1 MGAPIEIGMNGH
13 ITRYLEKRRGKNL
26 MALQG
31 ARRAGKTYTVCQWLL
46 LNMYNDGD
54 VVIFASMTGEQGR
67 KGAYEDCK
75 TILNSW
81 GGLGDCFEIT
91 KSPREIHCKRNNTT
105 SGREGIA
112 YFSSYSD
119 PETAKGG
126 ACDWVFI
133 NEANKFT
140 KQQYLELAA
149 NARKGVIL
157 DYNPN
162 VHFWVEEVMDDAD
175 VLKCSWKD
183 NKKHLTQAQLDWFQQ
198 IYDAAHREGATAA
211 DWYYY
216 LVYYEGVYSELAG
229 TIFTRQNIQ
238 VCQPEDVPK
247 SLKHIV
253 LFADP
258 SALRGADWFPLVLAG
273 IDEQGDVWVLDV
285 SSVNDTSKEER
296 LRTIQK
302 MAGSYDNV
310 QVYIESNGLVG
321 IEFRDFCVA
330 SNFECNYWTSRGD
343 KFERIVAHY
352 QEITRKVHFV
362 DNARLGDFLKQVYE
376 FAKKCEHDDNID
388 AVNSAY
394 MALTYLS
401 SYD

>member
-1 MGAPIEIGMNGH
+1 MGNELEICMNGH
-13 ITRYLEKRRGKNL
+13 ITRYLETRQPL

-31 ARRAGKTYTVCQWLL
+31 ARRAGKTYTTCQWLL

-67 KGAYEDCK
+67 KGSYEDCK

-81 GGLGDCFEIT
+81 GGLGECFDIT
-91 KSPREIHCKRNNTT
+91 KSPREIHCRRNNTS
-105 SGREGIA
+105 SGREGVA

-140 KQQYLELAA
+140 KQQYLDLAA

-162 VHFWVEEVMDDAD
+162 VHFWVEEVMTDDK
-175 VLKCSWKD
+175 VLKCSWQQ
-183 NKKHLTQAQLDWFQQ
+183 NRKHLTQAQLDWFQQ

-216 LVYYEGVYSELAG
+216 LVYYEGQYSELAG
-229 TIFTRQNIQ
+229 SIFTRQNIQ
-238 VCQPEDVPK
+238 ICQPEDVPTD
-247 SLKHIV
+247 LKRIV
-253 LFADP
+253 LFGDP
-258 SALRGADWFPLVLAG
+258 SALRGADWFPLVLAA
-273 IDEQGDVWVLDV
+273 IDGRGDVWVLDV
-285 SSVNDTSKEER
+285 NSVNDTSKEER

-302 MAGSYDNV
+302 MAASYDNV
-310 QVYIESNGLVG
+310 QTFIESNGLVG
-321 IEFRDFCVA
+321 IEFQDFCVA
-330 SNFECNYWTSRGD
+330 SGFEANWWCSRGD

-352 QEITRKVHFV
+352 QELTKRVHFV
-362 DNARLGDFLKQVYE
+362 DGPRLGEFLKQVYE

-394 MALTYLS
+394 MVLTYLNS
-401 SYD
+401 AG

>member
-1 MGAPIEIGMNGH
+1 MGNTLEIGMNGH
-13 ITRYLEKRRGKNL
+13 ITRYLESRRGKNL

-81 GGLGDCFEIT
+81 GALGNCFEVT
-91 KSPREIHCKRNNTT
+91 KSPREIHCGRNNTT

-140 KQQYLELAA
+140 KQQYLDLAA

-162 VHFWVEEVMDDAD
+162 VHFWVEEVIDDAD
-175 VLKCSWKD
+175 VLKCSWKE
-183 NKKHLTQAQLDWFQQ
+183 NIKHLTQAQLDWFQQ
-198 IYDAAHREGATAA
+198 IYDAAHKEGATAA

-229 TIFTRQNIQ
+229 TIFTRQNIH

-247 SLKHIV
+247 DLRHIV

-273 IDEQGDVWVLDV
+273 IDGGGDVWVLDV

-302 MAGSYDNV
+302 MASSYDNV

-321 IEFRDFCVA
+321 IEYKDFCDA
-330 SNFECNYWTSRGD
+330 SNFYCNYWCSRGD

-394 MALTYLS
+394 MVLQYIN
-401 SYD
+401 

>member
-1 MGAPIEIGMNGH
+1 MDICMNKH
-13 ITRYLEKRRGKNL
+13 IVSYLESRRPL

-31 ARRAGKTYTVCQWLL
+31 ARRAGKTYTTCQWLL
-46 LNMYNDGD
+46 LNMWNDGD
-54 VVIFASMTGEQGR
+54 VVIFASMTSEQGR
-67 KGAYEDCK
+67 KGAYEDCR

-81 GGLGDCFEIT
+81 GAMGDVYEVL
-91 KSPREIHCKRNNTT
+91 KSPREIRCRRNNTK
-105 SGREGIA
+105 SGKEGIA

-140 KQQYLELAA
+140 KQQYLDLAA

-157 DYNPN
+157 DFNPN
-162 VHFWVEEVMDDAD
+162 VHFWIEEVLAD
-175 VLKCSWKD
+175 EDILKCSWKE
-183 NKKHLTQAQLDWFQQ
+183 NRKHLTLAQLDWFQQ

-216 LVYYEGVYSELAG
+216 LVYYEGQYSELAG

-238 VCQPEDVPK
+238 VCKPEDVP
-247 SLKHIV
+247 STFRQIA
-253 LFADP
+253 LFGDP

-273 IDEQGDVWVLDV
+273 MDAQGDVWILDV
-285 SSVNDTSKEER
+285 NSVNDTSKEER

-302 MAGSYDNV
+302 MAASYDDV
-310 QVYIESNGLVG
+310 QTYIEANGLVG
-321 IEFRDFCVA
+321 IEFRDFCIA
-330 SNFECNYWTSRGD
+330 SGFDANYWTSRGD

-352 QEITRKVHFV
+352 QDIITKVHFV
-362 DNARLGDFLKQVYE
+362 DSPRLGDFLKQVYE
-376 FAKKCEHDDNID
+376 FAKKCDHDDNID
-388 AVNSAY
+388 AVNSVL
-394 MALTYLS
+394 MVLRYLEGVS
-401 SYD
+401 

>member
-1 MGAPIEIGMNGH
+1 MQELRIEMNGY
-13 ITRYLEKRRGKNL
+13 ITRYLEKRRGKSIA
-26 MALQG
+26 ALQG

-67 KGAYEDCK
+67 RGAYEDCRV
-75 TILNSW
+75 ILNSW
-81 GGLGDCFEIT
+81 GALGDCFDVT
-91 KSPREIHCKRNNTT
+91 KQPREIACRRNNTT

-119 PETAKGG
+119 PETAKGA

-140 KQQYLELAA
+140 KQQYLDLAA

-162 VHFWVEEVMDDAD
+162 IHFWVEDVMADSD
-175 VLKCSWKD
+175 VLKCSWK
-183 NKKHLTQAQLDWFQQ
+183 NNRKHLTKAQLDWFQQ
-198 IYDAAHREGATAA
+198 IYDAAHRDNATAA

-216 LVYYEGVYSELAG
+216 LVYYEGQYSELAG
-229 TIFTRQNIQ
+229 SIFTRQNIQ
-238 VCQPEDVPK
+238 ICSQDDVPTAD
-247 SLKHIV
+247 LRRVV
-253 LFADP
+253 LFGDP

-273 IDEQGDVWVLDV
+273 MDGNGDVWVLDV
-285 SSVNDTSKEER
+285 DSVNDTSKEER
-296 LRTIQK
+296 LRTIQR
-302 MAGSYDNV
+302 MAAEYDNV
-310 QVYIESNGLVG
+310 QVFIESNGLVG
-321 IEFRDFCVA
+321 IEFRDFCEA
-330 SNFECNYWTSRGD
+330 SNFPASYWVSRGD

-352 QEITRKVHFV
+352 QEITKRVRFV
-362 DNARLGDFLKQVYE
+362 DNARLGEFLKQVYE

-388 AVNSAY
+388 AVNSAL
-394 MALTYLS
+394 MVLQYLA
-401 SYD
+401 

>member
-1 MGAPIEIGMNGH
+1 MSEQLTISMNAH
-13 ITRYLEKRRGKNL
+13 ITRYLESRQSL

-54 VVIFASMTGEQGR
+54 VLIFASMTSEQGR

-75 TILNSW
+75 TILKSW
-81 GGLGDCFEIT
+81 GGLGDTFDVL
-91 KSPREIHCKRNNTT
+91 KSPMEIRCKRNNTT
-105 SGREGIA
+105 SGRSGIA
-112 YFSSYSD
+112 YFSSFQD

-140 KQQYLELAA
+140 KQQYLDLAA
-149 NARKGVIL
+149 NARKGVIV

-162 VHFWVEEVMDDAD
+162 THFWIEEVLDDD
-175 VLKCSWKD
+175 KVLKCSWQ
-183 NKKHLTQAQLDWFQQ
+183 NNRKHLTKAQLDWFQQ
-198 IYDAAHREGATAA
+198 IYDAAHKEGATAA

-216 LVYYEGVYSELAG
+216 LVYYEGVYGELSG
-229 TIFTRQNIQ
+229 TIFTRQNIH

-247 SLKHIV
+247 SLRKIV
-253 LFADP
+253 LFGDP

-273 IDEQGDVWVLDV
+273 IDDKGDVWVLDV
-285 SSVNDTSKEER
+285 NSVNDTSKEER

-321 IEFRDFCVA
+321 IEFQDFCIA
-330 SNFECNYWTSRGD
+330 SNFDCLYWCSRGN
-343 KFERIVAHY
+343 KFERIIAHY
-352 QEITRKVHFV
+352 QEITHKVHFV
-362 DNARLGDFLKQVYE
+362 DSPRLGAFLKQVYE
-376 FAKKCEHDDNID
+376 FDKKCEHDDNID

-394 MALTYLS
+394 MVLRYLS
-401 SYD
+401 DME